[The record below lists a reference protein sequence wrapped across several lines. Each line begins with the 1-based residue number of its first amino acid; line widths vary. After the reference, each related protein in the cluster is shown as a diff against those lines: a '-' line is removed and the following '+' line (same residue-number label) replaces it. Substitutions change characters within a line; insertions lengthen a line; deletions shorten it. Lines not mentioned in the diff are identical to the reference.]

1 MGFLNQSIAQI
12 RDLFASMTPA
22 ARITAA
28 LLVAVIGVSL
38 AYLFQGYAS
47 GSKEFLFNGEML
59 QPREADAVE
68 SSIAQAGLNDAERQ
82 GNRILVPRG
91 QKAAY
96 LAAVADGGALPAN
109 FDTLLL
115 DESNELSWL
124 TDSKTRDARMKAAR
138 ERQLSM
144 LVRMMD
150 GVAEAQVL
158 FDIREPTGFERKQI
172 TATVSVRPAPGES
185 LTASRQKMIRLA
197 VAKAVA
203 GLDPKDIAILNLADG
218 SQSEG
223 GDELNSD
230 AIDSPYFQ
238 AKLAYEQ
245 IMKQKVED
253 VLRHIPGV
261 RIQVTAE
268 LDETLA
274 SESRIVKNEGDPQA
288 VSLVTDQSEQK
299 TTQVEDRG
307 RPGLTVQGP
316 NGTPPDEAVARNEQ
330 SDVKNTS
337 DTQNWI
343 PTHEEVREISGL
355 VPQHVRAAIAIPSDF
370 IVKVWRERT
379 PDADAD
385 QVPTSADLGPIEN
398 EYEDSIKRVVST
410 LFPPEVGQ
418 DNWPNVQVTVFQ
430 SLTPPPVIEPSMMS
444 NAMMWA
450 SGNSGSLIMAGLALV
465 SLVMLR
471 SMVKSIPVAETNVIL
486 QTSTATGGGEG
497 DDELFE
503 GQRGGGSGAAANE
516 LAGDEPRSG
525 SGAQKRSRPKLK
537 LKKGAS
543 LKDDLT
549 DLVRDDPDAAAAIL
563 RNWISSTSRHAW

>member
-28 LLVAVIGVSL
+28 LLVGVIGVSL

-68 SSIAQAGLNDAERQ
+68 AAFAEGKLNDYERQ

-91 QKAAY
+91 EKGTY
-96 LAAVADGGALPAN
+96 MGAVADAGALPAN

-115 DESNELSWL
+115 DESDQLSWL

-158 FDIREPTGFERKQI
+158 YDVREPTGFERKQI
-172 TATVSVRPAPGES
+172 TATVSVRPAPGEI
-185 LTASRQKMIRLA
+185 LTATRERMIRLA
-197 VAKAVA
+197 VSKAIA
-203 GLDPKDIAILNLADG
+203 GLELDDIAILNLADA
-218 SQSEG
+218 SQTEG
-223 GDELNSD
+223 GGELSPD
-230 AIDSPYFQ
+230 AIDSPYFR

-245 IMKQKVED
+245 IMKAKVED

-261 RIQVTAE
+261 RVQVTAE

-274 SESRIVKNEGDPQA
+274 AETHVIKPEGDPQT
-288 VSLVTDQSEQK
+288 VSEETDQSTDT

-307 RPGLTVQGP
+307 RPGLSANGP
-316 NGTPPDEAVARNEQ
+316 GGAPPDEAVAKNEQ
-330 SDVKNTS
+330 RVETNTRAA
-337 DTQNWI
+337 DNWV
-343 PTHEEVREISGL
+343 PTSEEVRETSGL
-355 VPQHVRAAIAIPSDF
+355 VPMHVRAAIAIPSDF

-379 PDADAD
+379 PDAAEDAL
-385 QVPTSADLGPIEN
+385 PTAADITNITKEYIEN
-398 EYEDSIKRVVST
+398 IENVVSQ
-410 LFPPEVGQ
+410 LFPREP
-418 DNWPNVQVTVFQ
+418 DAATYRNVKVTVFQ
-430 SLTPPPVIEPSMMS
+430 SLTPPPVVEPSTMS
-444 NAMMWA
+444 RAMMWA

-486 QTSTATGGGEG
+486 QTPMARAAAGEAGGEFDAQRGGSRGGAATGAGGEAATGGAAR
-497 DDELFE
+497 D
-503 GQRGGGSGAAANE
+503 RGG
-516 LAGDEPRSG
+516 
-525 SGAQKRSRPKLK
+525 RPKLK

-549 DLVRDDPDAAAAIL
+549 DLVREDPDAAAAIL
-563 RNWISSTSRHAW
+563 RNWISSAG

>member
-1 MGFLNQSIAQI
+1 MGFLNQSITQI

-28 LLVAVIGVSL
+28 LLVGVIGVSL
-38 AYLFQGYAS
+38 AYLFQGYAG

-68 SSIAQAGLNDAERQ
+68 SAIAAAGLSDFERQ
-82 GNRILVPRG
+82 GNRVLVPRG

-96 LAAVADGGALPAN
+96 LAAVANGGALPAN

-115 DESNELSWL
+115 DESDQISWL

-158 FDIREPTGFERKQI
+158 YDVRENTGFERKQI
-172 TATVSVRPAPGES
+172 TATVSIRPAPGES
-185 LTASRQKMIRLA
+185 LTPTRERMIRLA
-197 VAKAVA
+197 VCKAIA
-203 GLDPKDIAILNLADG
+203 GLEVDDVAILNLADA
-218 SQSEG
+218 SQTEG
-223 GDELNSD
+223 GGELSSD
-230 AIDSPYFQ
+230 AIDSPYFR

-245 IMKQKVED
+245 IMKAKVED

-261 RIQVTAE
+261 RVQIMAE
-268 LDETLA
+268 LDDTLA
-274 SESRIVKNEGDPQA
+274 AETHVVKPDGEPQTLSEE
-288 VSLVTDQSEQK
+288 TDKSTDT

-307 RPGLTVQGP
+307 RPGLTANGP
-316 NGTPPDEAVARNEQ
+316 GGTPPDEAVAKNEQ
-330 SDVKNTS
+330 RIETDTRTAESWVPTS
-337 DTQNWI
+337 D
-343 PTHEEVREISGL
+343 EVRQTSGL

-379 PDADAD
+379 PDAAEDAA
-385 QVPTSADLGPIEN
+385 PTAADITNITDEYVMNIE
-398 EYEDSIKRVVST
+398 STVSQ
-410 LFPPEVGQ
+410 LFPREPEDVPY
-418 DNWPNVQVTVFQ
+418 PNVKVTVFQ
-430 SLTPPPVIEPSMMS
+430 SLTPPPLVEPSTMS
-444 NAMMWA
+444 RALMWA
-450 SGNSGSLIMAGLALV
+450 GGNSGSLIMAGLALV

-471 SMVKSIPVAETNVIL
+471 SMVKSIPPTETSVIL
-486 QTSTATGGGEG
+486 QTPMAREGAGEANDEVDAPRGGGRGDAATGPGGGEAVAG
-497 DDELFE
+497 KPARD
-503 GQRGGGSGAAANE
+503 RGG
-516 LAGDEPRSG
+516 
-525 SGAQKRSRPKLK
+525 RPKLK

-549 DLVRDDPDAAAAIL
+549 DLVREDPDAAAAIL
-563 RNWISSTSRHAW
+563 RNWISSAG